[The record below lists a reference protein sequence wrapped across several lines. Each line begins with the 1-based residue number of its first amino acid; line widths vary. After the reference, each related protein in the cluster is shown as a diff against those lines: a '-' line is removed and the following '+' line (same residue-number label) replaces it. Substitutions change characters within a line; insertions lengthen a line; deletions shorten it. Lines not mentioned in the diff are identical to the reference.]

1 MSHVLDYWAPKTA
14 LGRMVKE
21 GLITSIDEIF
31 AMNQTIREPE
41 IVDALLPGLTHEIID
56 VSLVQKQTDA
66 GELSRFRVVVA
77 VGNEDGYVGIGSG
90 KARQMRN
97 AIDKAI
103 VDAKL
108 NIIPVRRAC
117 GSWECRCS
125 QPHSVPFKVTGKA
138 GSVEV
143 TLIPAPRGTGL
154 VAGDVAKIVLR
165 LAGIRDVWTRTRG
178 ETRTAQNF
186 AKAVYEALKQTY
198 KVKTPSQ
205 WAA

>member
-1 MSHVLDYWAPKTA
+1 
-14 LGRMVKE
+14 
-21 GLITSIDEIF
+21 
-31 AMNQTIREPE
+31 
-41 IVDALLPGLTHEIID
+41 
-56 VSLVQKQTDA
+56 
-66 GELSRFRVVVA
+66 VVA
-77 VGNEDGYVGIGSG
+77 VGNGDGYVGIGSA
-90 KARQMRN
+90 KAKQMRN

-103 VDAKL
+103 IDAKL

-117 GSWECRCS
+117 GSWECRCN
-125 QPHSVPFKVTGKA
+125 QPHSVPFRVTGKA

-165 LAGIRDVWTRTRG
+165 LAGIRDVWTRTKG
-178 ETRTAQNF
+178 ETRTAPNF

-198 KVKTPSQ
+198 KIKTPSQ